1 MAGPHLSLA
10 CLICIYVEKK
20 MGWTPGPGALAC
32 APAPDGH
39 RVLAGEIRRQSL
51 PTVPHLRNLAT
62 VRRREARRGKNS
74 ATRRHAR
81 GKGETL
87 LRWRPCRCAPRMR
100 KRAARAK
107 KRYTRQNRAGACTGQ
122 CRAGV
127 GTNTKTVRTRNST
140 SGPGRPR
147 PVGRFACLL
156 TRCFVSPRA
165 TVPHRTIPPCAPC
178 VIS

>member
-1 MAGPHLSLA
+1 MW
-10 CLICIYVEKK
+10 EKK
-20 MGWTPGPGALAC
+20 W
-32 APAPDGH
+32 DGH
-39 RVLAGEIRRQSL
+39 RVQGRSRAPPRLMATAYSLAKSDGKASL
-51 PTVPHLRNLAT
+51 RCRTCGNPAT

-122 CRAGV
+122 CRGGV